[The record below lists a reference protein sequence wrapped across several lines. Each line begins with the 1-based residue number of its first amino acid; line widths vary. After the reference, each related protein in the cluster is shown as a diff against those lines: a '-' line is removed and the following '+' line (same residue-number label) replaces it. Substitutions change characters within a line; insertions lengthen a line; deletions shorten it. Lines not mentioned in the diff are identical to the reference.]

1 MREKRK
7 YFHTF
12 KLIIG
17 FVPVISVRLKNALIK
32 NQEYY
37 YAIIVKRG
45 SCTVFAGPMEWNNW
59 ITFGTRSMSNHQS
72 HGRRFINSIIYWPT
86 ENNIRT
92 RVRSIPSRIAGR
104 FSVVTTIRWSRRN
117 CFCVQKLFVFRSSVP
132 KRASFRVGN

>member
-1 MREKRK
+1 MSEKQT

-12 KLIIG
+12 KLIID
-17 FVPVISVRLKNALIK
+17 FAPVISVRLKNALIK

-92 RVRSIPSRIAGR
+92 RVRSIPSRIRVAGR
-104 FSVVTTIRWSRRN
+104 SSVVTTIRWSRRN
-117 CFCVQKLFVFRSSVP
+117 CFYVQKLSVP